1 MLSYFL
7 YHTFCVDL
15 QFRQVLI
22 TVAQSLCQILGLS
35 SIFLGPVW
43 NLWVVNH
50 TWKIYSGFENKV
62 HRFPWNSCVPEQF
75 VTLIL
80 EHPLKW
86 CMKLKTLYKF
96 SAFFNFIMLK
106 KSYTL
111 KWTYVIIWI
120 QKNYGKLLETI
131 CLYKS
136 LLKQS
141 FPSFSFNPQN
151 FLILRVLT
159 CLILCGEYCLFLQ
172 VHMAT
177 INWLESVE
185 LSRL

>member
-1 MLSYFL
+1 MVF
-7 YHTFCVDL
+7 
-15 QFRQVLI
+15 
-22 TVAQSLCQILGLS
+22 
-35 SIFLGPVW
+35 
-43 NLWVVNH
+43 
-50 TWKIYSGFENKV
+50 KKKV

-86 CMKLKTLYKF
+86 CMKLKTLFKF
-96 SAFFNFIMLK
+96 LAFFNFIMFK
-106 KSYTL
+106 KSYSL
-111 KWTYVIIWI
+111 KWTYIIIVI
-120 QKNYGKLLETI
+120 QKKLWEIAWNYMSLQ
-131 CLYKS
+131 KS
-136 LLKQS
+136 IFKQS